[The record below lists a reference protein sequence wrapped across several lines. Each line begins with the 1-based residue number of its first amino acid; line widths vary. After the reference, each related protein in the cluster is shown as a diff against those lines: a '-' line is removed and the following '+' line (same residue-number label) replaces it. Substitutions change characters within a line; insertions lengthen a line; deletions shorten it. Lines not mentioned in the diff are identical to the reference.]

1 MDDMKNLIEKYK
13 QELMEYSKSSAPREI
28 PKKLEFP
35 EMLDSSDEADNANE
49 AAEAAEER
57 EEALEPDIY
66 EEREEQPVEEKPAP
80 RKPEIIGYVADDGVL
95 SNYNDI
101 FAGMLSNVNNAAQSD
116 NDNEDNTEEETEP
129 AEPQYPEPDKLP
141 SQRELAE
148 DNTKNSRPE
157 DTPEFSGELS
167 GVTDNSPTEPLPSFI
182 QPQRVSP
189 EQAER
194 LTQEPI
200 SAGSPSARLTGRSFE
215 SNTPAVNSP
224 KDIAPLV
231 TQPRN
236 NSSVYSDAAEKP
248 EYAVPISDNRA
259 DGAVNLQFRVYTAYE
274 ALPIAGAVCKIKK
287 NIDGAETILYTLT
300 TDISGQ
306 TKAVHL
312 SAPSPSLSQTPD
324 SAEQPYALYDA
335 AVSADGYTP
344 VLITDI
350 PIFSGILSVQSVA
363 MVPAAGL
370 NNTERIDE
378 SEPQTNGGV

>member
-200 SAGSPSARLTGRSFE
+200 SAGSPSAR
-215 SNTPAVNSP
+215 
-224 KDIAPLV
+224 
-231 TQPRN
+231 
-236 NSSVYSDAAEKP
+236 
-248 EYAVPISDNRA
+248 
-259 DGAVNLQFRVYTAYE
+259 
-274 ALPIAGAVCKIKK
+274 
-287 NIDGAETILYTLT
+287 
-300 TDISGQ
+300 
-306 TKAVHL
+306 
-312 SAPSPSLSQTPD
+312 
-324 SAEQPYALYDA
+324 
-335 AVSADGYTP
+335 
-344 VLITDI
+344 
-350 PIFSGILSVQSVA
+350 
-363 MVPAAGL
+363 
-370 NNTERIDE
+370 
-378 SEPQTNGGV
+378 